1 MVFTNRLF
9 KRRLTRKGR
18 KAKRRTRKQKGGN
31 ILDGRIENSRYAKYG
46 TVTGVMP
53 VDFR

>member
-18 KAKRRTRKQKGGN
+18 KAKRRTRKQRGGN
-31 ILDGRIENSRYAKYG
+31 ALDGRMTDSFGKYG
-46 TVTGVMP
+46 VTVNP
-53 VDFR
+53 LIVDG

>member
-9 KRRLTRKGR
+9 KRRLTKK

-31 ILDGRIENSRYAKYG
+31 ILDGRINEGPFAKK
-46 TVTGVMP
+46 GVFVNP
-53 VDFR
+53 IVVDG

>member
-31 ILDGRIENSRYAKYG
+31 ILDGRINEGPFAKK
-46 TVTGVMP
+46 GVFVNP
-53 VDFR
+53 IVVDG